1 MLNLNLKNKKAL
13 LFDVDGTI
21 ADTMPAHNKAYELA
35 FHLNNVPFDIE
46 LHKTY
51 APFGGNVLMRETVE
65 AIGYGAQ
72 AHQIIKDKQALLGFC
87 LDRFMRPNTE
97 LINFIKQNVEKYY
110 IAFVSNGRRTSIQ
123 QVLEKL
129 GLLYYADYITTSDI
143 LGAAK
148 PSPEA
153 YNYTMLMLGVNPDEV
168 ITFEDNEIGI
178 TAATRAKIKD
188 IIKVNTEDFRFE
200 KL

>member
-1 MLNLNLKNKKAL
+1 
-13 LFDVDGTI
+13 
-21 ADTMPAHNKAYELA
+21 
-35 FHLNNVPFDIE
+35 
-46 LHKTY
+46 
-51 APFGGNVLMRETVE
+51 
-65 AIGYGAQ
+65 
-72 AHQIIKDKQALLGFC
+72 
-87 LDRFMRPNTE
+87 MRPNTE